1 MPQSRFLRKKGIR
14 NTRQATRKKTL
25 PNIAQK
31 LPMLEMTKPIAE
43 MMNRIQP
50 IRLMVLLEM
59 RLTRGTERGKENR
72 DRVGGRDVE
81 IAVPSTGLT
90 AYCSLTGIC
99 VGPRNPKPRQ
109 ITSSRSGMVMSG
121 NLSNSIGSIT
131 CATAR
136 RATCVP

>member
-1 MPQSRFLRKKGIR
+1 M
-14 NTRQATRKKTL
+14 
-25 PNIAQK
+25 PNIAQN
-31 LPMLEMTKPIAE
+31 LPMLETMKPIAE

-50 IRLMVLLEM
+50 IGLMVLLDH
-59 RLTRGTERGKENR
+59 RHILRKERGKENSA
-72 DRVGGRDVE
+72 RVGGRDVE
-81 IAVPSTGLT
+81 IVVPSTGLT

>member
-50 IRLMVLLEM
+50 IRLMVLLDM
-59 RLTRGTERGKENR
+59 RLTRGKDRGKENLA
-72 DRVGGRDVE
+72 RVGGRDV
-81 IAVPSTGLT
+81 
-90 AYCSLTGIC
+90 
-99 VGPRNPKPRQ
+99 
-109 ITSSRSGMVMSG
+109 
-121 NLSNSIGSIT
+121 
-131 CATAR
+131 
-136 RATCVP
+136 